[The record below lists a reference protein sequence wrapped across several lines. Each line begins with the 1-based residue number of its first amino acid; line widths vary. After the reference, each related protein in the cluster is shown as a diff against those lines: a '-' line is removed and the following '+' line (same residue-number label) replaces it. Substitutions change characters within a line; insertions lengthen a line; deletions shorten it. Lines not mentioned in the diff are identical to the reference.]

1 MRADSN
7 GAAMAN
13 CDHVHATNGVTAH
26 HTNGVSVN
34 GVNGNAPV
42 SVGIDGVN
50 GYHHLNGQDSSFQ
63 QKPFDGLQEPMAIV
77 GMAMRLPGGV
87 RNTESFWDML
97 INKRDGR
104 CRVPADRYN
113 VDAFYSAALKRGT
126 VKMQHGYFLEDVDL
140 RDLDPSFF
148 SMTKSEVEKLDP
160 QHRLLLEVVRECLE
174 NAGETKWRG
183 KKIGCYVGVFGEDW
197 QDIHAKD
204 TQDFGMYRIT
214 GYGDFL
220 LGNRVSYEYDFTGPR
235 YVISSSSLPG
245 LHAIVKG
252 F

>member
-1 MRADSN
+1 MKTVPN
-7 GAAMAN
+7 G
-13 CDHVHATNGVTAH
+13 DHVLATNGATTH
-26 HTNGVSVN
+26 DTNNVSINRVN
-34 GVNGNAPV
+34 GTAPI
-42 SVGIDGVN
+42 SVGFD
-50 GYHHLNGQDSSFQ
+50 GQDSSSQ
-63 QKPFDGLQEPMAIV
+63 QQTPSNNPQEPMAIV

-87 RNTESFWDML
+87 RTTESFWDML

-126 VKMQHGYFLEDVDL
+126 VKTQHGYFLDDVDL
-140 RDLDPSFF
+140 RDLDPSFY

-174 NAGETKWRG
+174 NAGETGWRG
-183 KKIGCYVGVFGEDW
+183 RKIGCYVGVFGEDW

-204 TQDFGMYRIT
+204 SQDFGMYRIT

-235 YVISSSSLPG
+235 YFILISSSSPSERNG
-245 LHAIVKG
+245 MVKG
-252 F
+252 L